1 MEEIYEALNG
11 WDRPGKL
18 GLKDREI
25 ADVYTA
31 YRQKLKKEDWF
42 DVEGLYRLAVY
53 VLQKDNPVVPWES
66 LYFSEFYRF
75 DGLQIELLR
84 ERKKH
89 CNITVGVMYDPKR
102 PEIFAATEHAFADLS
117 RFLEK
122 LLPELPE
129 RENSLKILTEYLGEE
144 SSAVYSG
151 SGIKLLEAASR
162 EQEIRT
168 VLRSVKKL
176 LQKGI
181 KSSEIIILLR
191 DFSFYA
197 GLRNLSDEYGIP
209 VSLPLTAK
217 LNNEPLTEFIYL
229 LVKTAAYSAPAVA
242 AGNLCT
248 LMGCQAVKMLFENG
262 KTLSIGGQ
270 FCC

>member
-1 MEEIYEALNG
+1 M
-11 WDRPGKL
+11 
-18 GLKDREI
+18 
-25 ADVYTA
+25 
-31 YRQKLKKEDWF
+31 
-42 DVEGLYRLAVY
+42 
-53 VLQKDNPVVPWES
+53 
-66 LYFSEFYRF
+66 
-75 DGLQIELLR
+75 
-84 ERKKH
+84 
-89 CNITVGVMYDPKR
+89 
-102 PEIFAATEHAFADLS
+102 
-117 RFLEK
+117 EK
-122 LLPELPE
+122 LQPELPE
-129 RENSLKILTEYLGEE
+129 RENSLKIMTEYLGKE

-217 LNNEPLTEFIYL
+217 LNNEPLTEFMYL
-229 LVKTAAYSAPAVA
+229 LVKTAAYSASAAA

-248 LMGCQAVKMLFENG
+248 LMGCQAVKMLFEFDTELLLRL
-262 KTLSIGGQ
+262 KTEKLYQSADSFVADGMEVLKDEEQ
-270 FCC
+270 QELKRLLD